1 MIDFLFNALG
11 QDRVFEILASKL
23 RPRIVNTYNNRRN
36 SLTSE
41 ARIVPPQSEIIIAV
55 GYILVHMAASIPR
68 HRQIVIAQT
77 ELLKLLVPQFNHP
90 SIEVRL
96 ALCWLVT
103 NLTWMDDQGDGEAC
117 ASRADALKKLGFLQ
131 KLEMLE
137 QDPEL
142 NVRERAKSAL
152 WQMKQS
158 Y

>member
-1 MIDFLFNALG
+1 
-11 QDRVFEILASKL
+11 
-23 RPRIVNTYNNRRN
+23 
-36 SLTSE
+36 
-41 ARIVPPQSEIIIAV
+41 V

-68 HRQIVIAQT
+68 HRQIVISQT

>member
-1 MIDFLFNALG
+1 
-11 QDRVFEILASKL
+11 V
-23 RPRIVNTYNNRRN
+23 
-36 SLTSE
+36 
-41 ARIVPPQSEIIIAV
+41 
-55 GYILVHMAASIPR
+55 
-68 HRQIVIAQT
+68 
-77 ELLKLLVPQFNHP
+77 
-90 SIEVRL
+90 
-96 ALCWLVT
+96 
-103 NLTWMDDQGDGEAC
+103 DDQSDGEAC

>member
-23 RPRIVNTYNNRRN
+23 RPRHVNSYTNRRN
-36 SLTSE
+36 SSTPE

-68 HRQIVIAQT
+68 HRQIVISQT

-103 NLTWMDDQGDGEAC
+103 NLTWLDDHGDGEAC
-117 ASRADALKKLGFLQ
+117 ASRADSLKKLGFLQ